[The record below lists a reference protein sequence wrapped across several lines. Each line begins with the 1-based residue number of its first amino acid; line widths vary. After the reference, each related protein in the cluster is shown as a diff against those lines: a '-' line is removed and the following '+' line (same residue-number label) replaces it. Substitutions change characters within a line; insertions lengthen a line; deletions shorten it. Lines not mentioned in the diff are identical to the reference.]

1 MNILEKNFS
10 IEEVHSA
17 DEAFV
22 TGTFAGLIPAVE
34 IDGQTISGGRRGEI
48 THMLQDMYRNKLSQL
63 YPVKS

>member
-34 IDGQTISGGRRGEI
+34 IDGQAMSGGRRGEI
-48 THMLQDMYRNKLSQL
+48 THMLQDLYHNKLDHL
-63 YPVKS
+63 YSVQG